1 MCLCVCVCVSLCL
14 LVQEYTVTSED
25 QFLVLASDGL
35 WDVLKD
41 QVGGRHCVAQCVQMQ
56 SLEPRRI
63 VQHAW

>member
-1 MCLCVCVCVSLCL
+1 M
-14 LVQEYTVTSED
+14 QEYTVTSED